1 MVVRYQETVEW
12 KKVRNWRLR
21 KEGISNITKL
31 KIRVEKGSRNERVVK
46 VEIDDTK
53 EIKNLDKNRRERLWK

>member
-31 KIRVEKGSRNERVVK
+31 KIRVEKGSRNERVNKVGIDNSKK
-46 VEIDDTK
+46 VE
-53 EIKNLDKNRRERLWK
+53 KNRRERLWK

>member
-1 MVVRYQETVEW
+1 MIVRYHETVEGE
-12 KKVRNWRLR
+12 KVRNWRLR

-46 VEIDDTK
+46 VEIGDTK
-53 EIKNLDKNRRERLWK
+53 EIKKLDKNRRERLWK